1 MEYAPST
8 LSLNEDIANG
18 ELKYIIANSI
28 GNTVHTLSEYQ
39 TFSNGAYYYNYYDH
53 NSKYLTQDLIT
64 IDRFT
69 FCYDDSRKMLTEG
82 STFDFALSNIYSF
95 WSIEQSAT
103 DYGWTSSPVQIK
115 FFFRDIDGNTL
126 GELCTDFT
134 FTPNGRT
141 YSISCKDIEVPCD
154 TYYLGFYV
162 YFYYSASDDGLDSY
176 MGEDYVSTKT
186 LGLAN
191 SKMNISETLYSETNG
206 LLDTIIQWLTSIRD
220 NIVNL
225 PSLIANAIK
234 GFFDNIVNAITNM
247 VSALQEKLQSVLD
260 GIVNKLTDLGNFLI
274 DGIKGL
280 FVPDSDT
287 LAAEKDKWDEL
298 LESRF
303 GALYEVIALIDDY
316 AQTFQAS
323 EKGTI
328 TMPEVTIPLGD
339 ADFVFGGWEVKII
352 PDGFSVLIDA
362 LKLII
367 SISATILFVN
377 GLRNRF
383 ERVVDG

>member
-1 MEYAPST
+1 MYYRNTSIPST
-8 LSLNEDIANG
+8 PYQFNVRWIDS
-18 ELKYIIANSI
+18 
-28 GNTVHTLSEYQ
+28 TVKFIDTITLSSD
-39 TFSNGAYYYNYYDH
+39 TGKSFFSSGSDVEISLSNLGHDLAISSVGETNLINNGDYVYDIYFLDSSNAYT
-53 NSKYLTQDLIT
+53 SVSPKEV
-64 IDRFT
+64 RFNAS
-69 FCYDDSRKMLTEG
+69 DDSFYDL
-82 STFDFALSNIYSF
+82 ALSFEN
-95 WSIEQSAT
+95 
-103 DYGWTSSPVQIK
+103 
-115 FFFRDIDGNTL
+115 
-126 GELCTDFT
+126 
-134 FTPNGRT
+134 
-141 YSISCKDIEVPCD
+141 VPCD
-154 TYYLGFYV
+154 TY
-162 YFYYSASDDGLDSY
+162 AIII
-176 MGEDYVSTKT
+176 
-186 LGLAN
+186 
-191 SKMNISETLYSETNG
+191 NIVFSPLYSYGYTASFGQNLTGTINLCFGAGRISIKETPEDKTDS
-206 LLDTIIQWLTSIRD
+206 LLDNIIQWLTSIRD

-234 GFFDNIVNAITNM
+234 GFFDNIVNAITDM

-328 TMPEVTIPLGD
+328 TMPEVSIPLGD
-339 ADFVFGGWEVKII
+339 ANFIFGGWEVKII

-367 SISATILFVN
+367 SISATILFGN